1 MKIRILIILL
11 FCMYSISSASD
22 TLSPGQ
28 VLMKTQLIYSNLKD
42 FSVKA
47 KVIADIPNFRM
58 PVKTVEFYY
67 KNPDLFK
74 IKTKGFALVP
84 KYCLLPFSQCYEM
97 VKDPQKLVIK
107 KREIINGKKYIILLY
122 KKDSD
127 KPKNDILFWVDA
139 YLWRIDK
146 INILQ
151 QDKLLSTIDFSYQNL
166 DGFWLPDTTLF
177 TMIFPKGIPNASGP
191 SISDPFGGSQFGTLQ
206 NQTDLKGQV
215 KIIFSDYKINKG
227 IDDNFFENRNEIA
240 H

>member
-58 PVKTVEFYY
+58 PVKTIEFYY
-67 KNPDLFK
+67 KDPDMFEA
-74 IKTKGFALVP
+74 KTKGFALVP
-84 KYCLLPFSQCYEM
+84 KYCLLPFSNSN
-97 VKDPQKLVIK
+97 KILRTPQNFKIN
-107 KREIINGKKYIILLY
+107 KRVTIDKKKYIILQY
-122 KKDSD
+122 INDND
-127 KPKNDILFWVDA
+127 KLKNKILFWVDA

-206 NQTDLKGQV
+206 NQIDLEGQV